1 MSYICNNNKNSMS
14 NIGNYNIGISSIGN
28 YNIGNIV
35 QWLHAGALDAH
46 AGALRALDAH
56 AT

>member
-1 MSYICNNNKNSMS
+1 MSYICNNNNNTNSMS

-35 QWLHAGALDAH
+35 QWLHAG
-46 AGALRALDAH
+46 LRALDAH
-56 AT
+56 VT

>member
-1 MSYICNNNKNSMS
+1 MSYICNNNNNKNGMS
-14 NIGNYNIGISSIGN
+14 NISNYNIGISSIGN

-35 QWLHAGALDAH
+35 QWLHAE
-46 AGALRALDAH
+46 LRALDAH